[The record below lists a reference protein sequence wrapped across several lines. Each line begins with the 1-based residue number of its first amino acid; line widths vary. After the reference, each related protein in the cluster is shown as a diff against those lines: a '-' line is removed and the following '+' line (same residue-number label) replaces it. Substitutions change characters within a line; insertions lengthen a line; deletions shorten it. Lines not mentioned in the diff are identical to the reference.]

1 MTDKNIKQIE
11 SQLPDGESINRMY
24 KAYEGDIRVITKDR
38 SKNEHRY
45 TVVFDSE
52 FNATIKPM

>member
-11 SQLPDGESINRMY
+11 SQLPDGEIINRMY
-24 KAYEGDIRVITKDR
+24 KAYEGDIRVITQDR

-45 TVVFDSE
+45 TVVFDRE

>member
-11 SQLPDGESINRMY
+11 SQLPDGERINRMY
-24 KAYEGDIRVITKDR
+24 KAYEGDIRVITQDR

-45 TVVFDSE
+45 TVVFDRE